1 MAAPDYNVPANVAE
15 VLQNTAKKYRQELLT
30 MPVKALTPL
39 LQHFQ
44 LRPGIR
50 VSETVGELLADAEY
64 GPYDEKYKSEAGIEV
79 APRVLEVFFGNVE
92 FDFSPNSVYSTVWGS
107 NITMGEA
114 LKNVPI
120 ALQVLSYVALKL
132 GGNLGKHLFDA
143 VRDASKHKSKD
154 LFNGFDTIAAAEV
167 AGGGLSAANGNY
179 MEIPAIT
186 ENNALEVIQSICE
199 SADELLMDLDLK
211 LYVPRSVGWKFN
223 KSCLLTL
230 GAVPYNKEYKKTFVP
245 GFENVEIVPL
255 GCKAGSQYIQLSP
268 RSNMLIGVNQ
278 VPGSKE
284 TVEVNRFSSFT
295 LTYAATTFFGTQY
308 ESINKEKLMVAKVAS
323 QSESDGG
330 ESNGGGGN
338 GGESNGGGGN
348 GGESNGGGGNGGE
361 G

>member
-15 VLQNTAKKYRQELLT
+15 VLRNTANKYRQDLLK

-50 VSETVGELLADAEY
+50 TSETVGELTANAEY
-64 GPYDEKYKSEAGIEV
+64 GPYDEKYKSEAGIGIT
-79 APRVLEVFFGNVE
+79 PRVLEVFFGNVE

-143 VRDASKHKSKD
+143 VRDASKHGSKD
-154 LFNGFDTIAAAEV
+154 LFNGFDTIAASEV
-167 AGGGLSAANGNY
+167 LGGGLSTAKGNY
-179 MEIPAIT
+179 MEIPAVT

-199 SADELLMDLDLK
+199 SADELLMDLELK

-245 GFENVEIVPL
+245 GFENVELVPL
-255 GCKAGSQYIQLSP
+255 GCKANSEYFQLSP

-278 VPGSKE
+278 VPGDKE

-295 LTYAATTFFGTQY
+295 LTYAATTFFGAQY
-308 ESINKEKLMVAKVAS
+308 ESINKERLMVAKVTG
-323 QSESDGG
+323 QSENQTVDPEGG
-330 ESNGGGGN
+330 ENQTVDPE
-338 GGESNGGGGN
+338 GGENQTVDP
-348 GGESNGGGGNGGE
+348 EGGE